1 MSERSGT
8 RVARRVQGQIRR
20 IVAALGLIASK
31 LRLQFGAGEGNRT
44 PTVSLGS

>member
-8 RVARRVQGQIRR
+8 RVARQVRRPIRR
-20 IVAALGLIASK
+20 IPAALWLGALELWLLA
-31 LRLQFGAGEGNRT
+31 RAGEGNRT